1 MNIMKF
7 RSTADMDE
15 TEKRTHFKAVK
26 MVEKELGLDE
36 DSEIRRRIRVFF

>member
-1 MNIMKF
+1 MKS

-15 TEKRTHFKAVK
+15 AKKLTHFKAVK

-36 DSEIRRRIRVFF
+36 DSEED